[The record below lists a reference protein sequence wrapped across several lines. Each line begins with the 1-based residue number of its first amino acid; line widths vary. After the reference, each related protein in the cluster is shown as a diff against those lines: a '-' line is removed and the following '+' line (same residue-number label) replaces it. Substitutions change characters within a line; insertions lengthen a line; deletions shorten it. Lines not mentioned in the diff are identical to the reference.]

1 MMRSF
6 PILFITMPVW
16 LVTCMWLSQAMKQ
29 TCSLKFHDCQ
39 PSDRAIW
46 KKRLI
51 LPNIKQDIGN
61 KNSLHSCTPVLQVDF
76 KPPQTE
82 VMMIYK
88 TQTSCTTIYIIY
100 IYKLYIYIF
109 NITSNICMRMDRPP
123 IASHLMIPH
132 MLPWNLRH
140 LSKNGWFSWMIKNH
154 FTIGKWLQITKDP
167 FTVKI
172 SNQVLWKSTKWVLM
186 GYTVDGRNP

>member
-1 MMRSF
+1 
-6 PILFITMPVW
+6 
-16 LVTCMWLSQAMKQ
+16 MKQ
-29 TCSLKFHDCQ
+29 TCSLKFHHCQ
-39 PSDRAIW
+39 LSDRAIW

-61 KNSLHSCTPVLQVDF
+61 RNSLHSCTRVLQVDF
-76 KPPQTE
+76 NPRQTE

-88 TQTSCTTIYIIY
+88 TQTLCTTIIYINYIY
-100 IYKLYIYIF
+100 IYTH
-109 NITSNICMRMDRPP
+109 ITSNICMRMDRPP

-132 MLPWNLRH
+132 ILPWNLRH
-140 LSKNGWFSWMIKNH
+140 LCINGWFSWMIKNH